1 MKITMRI
8 SVPVGRNTRREKI
21 AQEILF
27 GYQDPV
33 RWAVFAEE
41 EKREAL
47 KTADRIIALRA
58 KDA

>member
-1 MKITMRI
+1 MKGEMKIRI
-8 SVPVGRNTRREKI
+8 PVGRNTRREKM

-41 EKREAL
+41 KKEKAL
-47 KTADRIIALRA
+47 KTADRILALGVGQ
-58 KDA
+58 